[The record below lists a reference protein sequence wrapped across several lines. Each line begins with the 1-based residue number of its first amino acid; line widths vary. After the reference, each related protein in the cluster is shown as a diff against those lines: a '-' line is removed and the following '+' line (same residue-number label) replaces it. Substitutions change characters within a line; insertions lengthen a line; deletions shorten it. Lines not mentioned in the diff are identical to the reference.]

1 MSTDISGSIT
11 TTATATTT
19 DLSANTVVDIFRG
32 IKKNRRI
39 TDVKVIIEEEYNDKD
54 YIISTS
60 LDILALYI
68 KGQRT
73 LYTEAKVYCEQQLN
87 MLMLPAILL
96 SAICTVL
103 SVSLKDLTAGVYVVS
118 GLTAVNSF
126 ILSIISYLKLDAKAE
141 AHKTSAY
148 MYDKLGSV
156 CEFHSGKIMFFKPEQ
171 KEDGTSEARDKIMKL
186 VDDVEDKITEIK
198 DTNKFILPEVVRYR
212 YRDLMSQNL
221 FSTVKK
227 LQIDDLVLKTELKAL
242 LNKVDLLK
250 EKIEQGSSLRDD
262 EFKPKGR
269 MAASPSLSLQDQ
281 LEEFVDAKEA
291 KIIEIIELRKEYIKL
306 NDDFKKLIDEQIKNA
321 SRRCC
326 WRLTRWLKT

>member
-1 MSTDISGSIT
+1 MSIDISGSIATIATIETIAT
-11 TTATATTT
+11 TETT
-19 DLSANTVVDIFRG
+19 DLSANTVVLDIFRG

-39 TDVKVIIEEEYNDKD
+39 ADIKIIIDEEYNDKD

-87 MLMLPAILL
+87 MLMLPAILV
-96 SAICTVL
+96 SALCTVL
-103 SVSLKDLTAGVYVVS
+103 SVSLKDLTAGVYIVS

-141 AHKTSAY
+141 AHKTSSY

-186 VDDVEDKITEIK
+186 VEDVEDKITEIK
-198 DTNKFILPEVVRYR
+198 DTNKFILPEVVRFR

-242 LNKVDLLK
+242 LNNVDRLR
-250 EKIEQGSSLRDD
+250 EQVDAGLTNKNDD
-262 EFKPKGR
+262 
-269 MAASPSLSLQDQ
+269 
-281 LEEFVDAKEA
+281 LEEAIDAKEA
-291 KIIEIIELRKEYIKL
+291 KIIEIIQLRKEYIKL
-306 NDDFKKLIDEQIKNA
+306 NDEFKKLIDEQIANA

-326 WRLTRWLKT
+326 WRCTRWLKT

>member
-1 MSTDISGSIT
+1 
-11 TTATATTT
+11 
-19 DLSANTVVDIFRG
+19 
-32 IKKNRRI
+32 
-39 TDVKVIIEEEYNDKD
+39 
-54 YIISTS
+54 
-60 LDILALYI
+60 
-68 KGQRT
+68 
-73 LYTEAKVYCEQQLN
+73 
-87 MLMLPAILL
+87 
-96 SAICTVL
+96 
-103 SVSLKDLTAGVYVVS
+103 
-118 GLTAVNSF
+118 
-126 ILSIISYLKLDAKAE
+126 LKLDAKAE

-227 LQIDDLVLKTELKAL
+227 LQINDLVLKTELKAL

-269 MAASPSLSLQDQ
+269 MAASPSSSLQDQ

>member
-1 MSTDISGSIT
+1 MSTDISGSAI
-11 TTATATTT
+11 TATTT
-19 DLSANTVVDIFRG
+19 VTDISVNTVVLDIFRG
-32 IKKNRRI
+32 TKKNRRI
-39 TDVKVIIEEEYNDKD
+39 TDVKVIIDEEYNDKD

-96 SAICTVL
+96 SALCTVL

-148 MYDKLGSV
+148 MYDKLGAV
-156 CEFHSGKIMFFKPEQ
+156 CEFNSGKIMFFKPEQ

-242 LNKVDLLK
+242 LNKVDLLR
-250 EKIEQGSSLRDD
+250 EKLEQGS
-262 EFKPKGR
+262 
-269 MAASPSLSLQDQ
+269 SLQDQ
-281 LEEFVDAKEA
+281 LEEVVDAKEA
-291 KIIEIIELRKEYIKL
+291 KIIEIIQLRKEYIKL
-306 NDDFKKLIDEQIKNA
+306 NDDFKKLIDEQIANA

-326 WRLTRWLKT
+326 WRCTRWLKT

>member
-1 MSTDISGSIT
+1 MPTDISGS
-11 TTATATTT
+11 A
-19 DLSANTVVDIFRG
+19 ANTVVDIFRG

-39 TDVKVIIEEEYNDKD
+39 TDVKVIIDEEYNDKD

-87 MLMLPAILL
+87 MLMLPAIFL
-96 SAICTVL
+96 SALCTVL
-103 SVSLKDLTAGVYVVS
+103 SVSLKDLVEGVYIVS
-118 GLTAVNSF
+118 GLTAFNSF

-156 CEFHSGKIMFFKPEQ
+156 CEFNSGKIMFFKPEQ

-186 VDDVEDKITEIK
+186 VDDVENKITEIK
-198 DTNKFILPEVVRYR
+198 DTNKFILPEVVRFR

-221 FSTVKK
+221 FSNVKK

-242 LNKVDLLK
+242 LNKMDRLREQV
-250 EKIEQGSSLRDD
+250 EQGSAIEDD
-262 EFKPKGR
+262 EFRPRGVQ
-269 MAASPSLSLQDQ
+269 ADQPSPSLQEQ
-281 LEEFVDAKEA
+281 LDEVTDAKEA
-291 KIIEIIELRKEYIKL
+291 KIIEIIQLRKEYIKL
-306 NDDFKKLIDEQIKNA
+306 NDEFKKLIDEQIGNA

-326 WRLTRWLKT
+326 WRCTRWLKT

>member
-1 MSTDISGSIT
+1 MSTDLSGAPVNELFHGT
-11 TTATATTT
+11 
-19 DLSANTVVDIFRG
+19 
-32 IKKNRRI
+32 KKNRRI
-39 TDVKVIIEEEYNDKD
+39 KDIKVIIDEEYNDKD

-68 KGQRT
+68 KGQRV

-96 SAICTVL
+96 SATCTVL
-103 SVSLKDLTAGVYVVS
+103 SVSLKDLIEGSYIVS
-118 GLTAVNSF
+118 GLTALNSF

-148 MYDKLGSV
+148 MYDKLGSI
-156 CEFHSGKIMFFKPEQ
+156 CEFNSGKIMFFKSDP
-171 KEDGTSEARDKIMKL
+171 KPDGTDEARESILKL
-186 VDDVEDKITEIK
+186 VDDVETKITEIK
-198 DTNKFILPEVVRYR
+198 DTNKFILPEVVRFR
-212 YRDLMSQNL
+212 YKELISQNL

-242 LNKVDLLK
+242 LNRVDTLRELSNPTELEEAIEAK
-250 EKIEQGSSLRDD
+250 EK
-262 EFKPKGR
+262 
-269 MAASPSLSLQDQ
+269 
-281 LEEFVDAKEA
+281 

-306 NDDFKKLIDEQIKNA
+306 NDEFKKLIDEQIGNA

-326 WRLTRWLKT
+326 WRCTRWLKT

>member
-1 MSTDISGSIT
+1 MSTDISGVT
-11 TTATATTT
+11 
-19 DLSANTVVDIFRG
+19 NTVILDIFRG
-32 IKKNRRI
+32 VKKNRRI
-39 TDVKVIIEEEYNDKD
+39 TDVKVIIDEEYNDKD

-96 SAICTVL
+96 SALCTVL

-118 GLTAVNSF
+118 GLTAINSF

-141 AHKTSAY
+141 AHKTSSY
-148 MYDKLGSV
+148 MYDKLGAV
-156 CEFHSGKIMFFKPEQ
+156 CEFNSGKIMFFKPEQ
-171 KEDGTSEARDKIMKL
+171 KADGTSEARDKIMKL
-186 VDDVEDKITEIK
+186 VEDVEDKITEIK

-221 FSTVKK
+221 FSTVKR
-227 LQIDDLVLKTELKAL
+227 LQINDLVLKTELKAL
-242 LNKVDLLK
+242 LNKVDRLR
-250 EKIEQGSSLRDD
+250 EQVD
-262 EFKPKGR
+262 EGLTDKNN
-269 MAASPSLSLQDQ
+269 D
-281 LEEFVDAKEA
+281 LEEAIDAKEK
-291 KIIEIIELRKEYIKL
+291 KIIEIIELRKDYIKL
-306 NDDFKKLIDEQIKNA
+306 NDDFKKLIDEQIANA

-326 WRLTRWLKT
+326 WRCTRWLKT

>member
-1 MSTDISGSIT
+1 MSIDISGSIATIATIETIAT
-11 TTATATTT
+11 TETT
-19 DLSANTVVDIFRG
+19 DLSANTVVLDIFRG

-39 TDVKVIIEEEYNDKD
+39 ADIKIIIDEEYNDKD

-87 MLMLPAILL
+87 MLMLPAILV
-96 SAICTVL
+96 SALCTVL
-103 SVSLKDLTAGVYVVS
+103 SVSLKDLTAGVYIVS

-141 AHKTSAY
+141 AHKTSSY

-186 VDDVEDKITEIK
+186 VEDVEDKITEIK
-198 DTNKFILPEVVRYR
+198 DTNKFILPEVVRFR

-242 LNKVDLLK
+242 LNNVDRLR
-250 EKIEQGSSLRDD
+250 EQVDAGLTNKNDD
-262 EFKPKGR
+262 
-269 MAASPSLSLQDQ
+269 
-281 LEEFVDAKEA
+281 LEEAIDAKEA
-291 KIIEIIELRKEYIKL
+291 KIIEIIQLRKEYIKL
-306 NDDFKKLIDEQIKNA
+306 NDDFKKLIDEQIANA

-326 WRLTRWLKT
+326 WRCTRWLKT